1 MANDMLYSVEL
12 RDGNTRMVC
21 WVNKE
26 VRVGN
31 RITLK
36 NSDDPSRWW
45 TVTWISDGHAKS
57 DITAKTWKVGGL

>member
-1 MANDMLYSVEL
+1 VADLLYSVEL

-26 VRVGN
+26 VSIGN

-36 NSDDPSRWW
+36 NSDEPGRWW
-45 TVTWISDGHAKS
+45 TVTWIGAENVSKS
-57 DITAKTWKVGGL
+57 DITGKAWKVGGL